1 MNFRWMEPDEIEK
14 QVNPIL
20 RLKNWAE
27 LNINVEQPT
36 CRVLGA
42 FLDDGT
48 LLETLTFQLFPLLGP
63 LIRHDNSIRDSGETS
78 RGLASVMY
86 DWLTEQ
92 IPGGA
97 RDFMAI
103 ANSPVTDRLCQRF
116 GMKKCEAS
124 VFLNHPGGM
133 ESE

>member
-1 MNFRWMEPDEIEK
+1 MNYRWLDADEIEK
-14 QVNPIL
+14 QVNPVL
-20 RLKNWAE
+20 RLRNWAE
-27 LNINVEQPT
+27 LNINEAQPT

-48 LLETLTFQLFPLLGP
+48 LLKSLTFQMLPFLGP
-63 LIRHDNSIRDSGETS
+63 LVSHDNEFRDSGETS
-78 RGLASVMY
+78 RGLAAVMY
-86 DWLTEQ
+86 EWLTEQ

-103 ANSPVTDRLCQRF
+103 ANSPVTERLCQRF
-116 GMKKCEAS
+116 GMKECEAK

-133 ESE
+133 EEE